1 LIGEF
6 FVPTI
11 SSPLSGRVVAI
22 SVKPGDQV
30 TAGDPLLMIESM
42 KMEIPVEAEAAG
54 VVSQILLN
62 EGDEVTEGQ
71 AIVVMA

>member
-1 LIGEF
+1 
-6 FVPTI
+6 VPTI

-30 TAGDPLLMIESM
+30 NAGDPLLMIESM

-71 AIVVMA
+71 VIVVMI

>member
-1 LIGEF
+1 
-6 FVPTI
+6 VPTI

-30 TAGDPLLMIESM
+30 NAGDPLLMIESM

-71 AIVVMA
+71 VIVAMI